1 MMNNLNAGQLEAV
14 NSKSKKILCLA
25 GAGTGKTHTMI
36 ERISRI
42 ASEENPESIL
52 ALTFTNAAAFEMKE
66 RYIKRNPGKRV
77 PEFRTFHGFCYSVI
91 CRNSSVRTKLGYST
105 IPSICTEAQVKQ
117 IETRARLELN
127 IKLSSN
133 KLSGKTPVTD
143 PREVFQLNNFKKRVN
158 QIMKTEGVMTFD
170 QLCYDVCK
178 LFVDN
183 EDCIKNI
190 KSMIHFIFV
199 DEFQDTDP
207 RQWEFVKSFDDAEL
221 FIVGDALQALYA
233 FRGADSSIIKSLSAD
248 KSFQVIK
255 LTENYRSGKEIVSF
269 ANKQSVYADD
279 RYRVKM
285 VHVREGGSVSIYQST
300 AIMYSDIIGQDNM
313 MQIVSQLENHKT
325 EGTSAILCRTNK
337 EVDAVKDYLT
347 SHLISFRETNSD
359 DMYEKVL
366 RSVKDSEFMIDWLST
381 LLPSEIY
388 AKYLRATIGSDVD
401 PYVVFVS
408 NFLVTFEVRKY
419 FELIRKVRNVFFEKI
434 SKKVMAEKI
443 LRIFKC
449 NSALCKDITDDI
461 DSSSLIDV
469 ILETIRK
476 KDDSEVYV
484 GTIHSSKG
492 LEYNNVFLMNV
503 DGYYFRLTN
512 EDNLN
517 LYYVGI
523 TRARD
528 NLVIFKSE
536 D

>member
-1 MMNNLNAGQLEAV
+1 MNHLNSGQLEAV
-14 NSKSKKILCLA
+14 NSTSKKILCLA

-52 ALTFTNAAAFEMKE
+52 ALTFTNAAAFEMKA
-66 RYIKRNPGKRV
+66 RYIQRNPGKRV

-91 CRNSSVRTKLGYST
+91 CRNSSVRTKLRYST
-105 IPSICTEAQVKQ
+105 VPSICTEAQVKQ

-133 KLSGKTPVTD
+133 KLNGKTPVTD
-143 PREVFQLNNFKKRVN
+143 PRELFYLNAFKKRVD
-158 QIMKTEGVMTFD
+158 QIMKTEGLITFD
-170 QLCYDVCK
+170 QLCYDVCR
-178 LFVDN
+178 LFV
-183 EDCIKNI
+183 EDEECIKNI
-190 KSMIHFIFV
+190 KSMIHYIFV

-207 RQWEFVKSFDDAEL
+207 RQWEFVKSFDNADI

-248 KSFQVIK
+248 ESFQVIK
-255 LTENYRSGKEIVSF
+255 LTENYRSGKEIVAF
-269 ANKQSVYADD
+269 ANKQSSYADN

-285 VHVREGGSVSIYQST
+285 VPVRDGGSVRIYPST
-300 AIMYSDIIGQDNM
+300 SIMYSDIIGQDNM
-313 MQIVSQLENHKT
+313 MQIVSELEDINTK
-325 EGTSAILCRTNK
+325 GTSAILCRTNK

-347 SHLISFRETNSD
+347 GHLIPFRETSSND
-359 DMYEKVL
+359 VYEKVL
-366 RSVKDSEFMIDWLST
+366 RSVKDSKFMIDWLST

-388 AKYLRATIGSDVD
+388 ARYLRTTIGSDVD
-401 PYVVFVS
+401 PYILFVS
-408 NFLVTFEVRKY
+408 DFLATYEIRKY
-419 FELIRKVRNVFFEKI
+419 FELVRKVGYVFFESI
-434 SKKVMAEKI
+434 SKKSMAEKI

-449 NSALCKDITDDI
+449 NSAPCRDITDDI

-469 ILETIRK
+469 ILETIQRK
-476 KDDSEVYV
+476 EDSEVYV
-484 GTIHSSKG
+484 GTIHSAKG
-492 LEYNNVFLMNV
+492 LEYDNVYLMNV
-503 DGYYFRLTN
+503 DGHYFRLTN

-536 D
+536 E